1 MKKVVVIL
9 MASLG
14 VLSALSLGGC
24 AGKSPK
30 APPPPVVTKG

>member
-1 MKKVVVIL
+1 MRKLFVF
-9 MASLG
+9 MFASLA
-14 VLSALSLGGC
+14 VLSLGAC